1 MKNVNKVKVFIT
13 LLLMVFF
20 SFNLSAQSGRLS
32 GATLS
37 ATPTA
42 INEGDCGFM
51 ACKDCACK
59 LDFCPC
65 ATNLEMTEQQRK
77 NILRYENLL
86 RSYDSE
92 VTTKA
97 ANEVSLIRIAVQNN
111 DFTLFKSAFDA
122 YQKNVSLLT
131 IEEKTSIQSWG
142 NATRI
147 AVKVESKE

>member
-1 MKNVNKVKVFIT
+1 
-13 LLLMVFF
+13 
-20 SFNLSAQSGRLS
+20 
-32 GATLS
+32 
-37 ATPTA
+37 
-42 INEGDCGFM
+42 
-51 ACKDCACK
+51 
-59 LDFCPC
+59 
-65 ATNLEMTEQQRK
+65 MTEQQRK